1 MIAGRAEA
9 VIFLG
14 TGAYL
19 VLASV
24 VYGMLSSE
32 PAGTVMLA
40 MAGAL
45 GLFIGAYL
53 RRSPGPAE
61 DDTFDRSEPYLPH
74 TSIWPFA
81 LGIASLLV
89 AHGLALG
96 LWVLLPGLVLLG
108 AGMLGFSR
116 QSRYRE

>member
-1 MIAGRAEA
+1 MSAGRVEA

-19 VLASV
+19 VVASV
-24 VYGMLSSE
+24 VYGVLSSE

-40 MAGAL
+40 LAGAL

-53 RRSPGPAE
+53 RRSPGLAE
-61 DDTFDRSEPYLPH
+61 DDRHDGFEPYLPH
-74 TSIWPFA
+74 ASIWPFA
-81 LGIASLLV
+81 IGMASLLV

-96 LWVLLPGLVLLG
+96 LWALLPGVVLLG
-108 AGMLGFSR
+108 AGMLGFSL
-116 QSRYRE
+116 QSRHRE